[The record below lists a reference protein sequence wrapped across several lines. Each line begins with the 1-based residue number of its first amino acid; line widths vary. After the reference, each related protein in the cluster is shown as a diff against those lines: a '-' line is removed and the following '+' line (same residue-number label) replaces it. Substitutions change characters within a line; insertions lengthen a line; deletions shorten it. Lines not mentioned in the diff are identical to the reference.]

1 MYFCSV
7 KQQFKYNPE
16 TLSYEE
22 VNVSFGRRVLRII
35 LVSAPSMLLGLVFA
49 LFFTR
54 RIDSPKEKELKGN
67 IEKQEI
73 ELERLHKGMRL
84 VNEVLDVIEE
94 RDENLY
100 RNVLYADKFPE
111 ELRRMGAG
119 GSDKYAYLKGL
130 TSDSLLM
137 LTSMG
142 LDQLERRLNGQSISF
157 RELLKLVKK
166 KESMITCIP
175 SIQPIRNSDL
185 KRAISGFGWRVDPI
199 YKTRHMHTGM
209 DFTAKKGTEIYVTGD
224 GVIQEVEHK
233 AWGYGKSIVVNHGY
247 GYKTRYAHLS
257 AIAVSKGQKVKR
269 GHMIGFVGST
279 GRSTGPHLHYEVVKN
294 GKKVNPIA
302 YYHSD
307 LTPLQY
313 EELIKASENSSK
325 ALD

>member
-1 MYFCSV
+1 
-7 KQQFKYNPE
+7 
-16 TLSYEE
+16 
-22 VNVSFGRRVLRII
+22 
-35 LVSAPSMLLGLVFA
+35 LLGLVLA

-54 RIDSPKEKELKGN
+54 RIDSPKEKELKAN

-73 ELERLHKGMRL
+73 ELERLHEGMRL
-84 VNEVLDVIEE
+84 VNDVLDDVEE

-100 RNVLYADKFPE
+100 RNVLYADKFPK
-111 ELRRMGAG
+111 ELRRMGSG

-130 TSDSLLM
+130 TSDSLLI

-157 RELLKLVKK
+157 RELLKLVKE
-166 KESMITCIP
+166 KENMITCVP

-307 LTPLQY
+307 LTPVQY

>member
-16 TLSYEE
+16 TLTYEK
-22 VNVSFGRRVLRII
+22 VNVSIGRRILRVV
-35 LVSAPSMLLGLVFA
+35 LVSAPSILLGLVLA

-54 RIDSPKEKELKGN
+54 RIDSPKEKELKAN

-84 VNEVLDVIEE
+84 VNDVLDDVEE

-100 RNVLYADKFPE
+100 RNVLYADKFPK

-130 TSDSLLM
+130 KSDSLLI

-142 LDQLERRLNGQSISF
+142 LDQLERRLNGQVMSF
-157 RELLKLVKK
+157 RELVKLVKE
-166 KESMITCIP
+166 KENMITCVP
-175 SIQPIRNSDL
+175 SIQPVRNSDL
-185 KRAISGFGWRVDPI
+185 KSAISGFGWRVDPI

-209 DFTAKKGTEIYVTGD
+209 DFTAKKGTEVYVTGD
-224 GVIQEVEHK
+224 GVIEEVEHK

-307 LTPLQY
+307 LTPSQY

>member
-1 MYFCSV
+1 M

-16 TLSYEE
+16 TLSYEK
-22 VNVSFGRRVLRII
+22 VTISFGRRIFRIL
-35 LVSAPSMLLGLVFA
+35 LVGAPSILIGLVLA
-49 LFFTR
+49 LVFTR
-54 RIDSPKEKELKGN
+54 RIDSPKEKELN
-67 IEKQEI
+67 VTIEKQEI
-73 ELERLHKGMRL
+73 ELERLHKGMLL

-111 ELRRMGAG
+111 EMRRMGAG
-119 GSDKYAYLKGL
+119 GSDKYGYLKGL
-130 TSDSLLM
+130 TSDSLLL
-137 LTSMG
+137 LTSVG
-142 LDQLERRLNGQSISF
+142 LDQLERRLNAQSISF
-157 RELLKLVKK
+157 RELLKLVKE

-175 SIQPIRNSDL
+175 SIQPVRNSDL
-185 KRAISGFGWRVDPI
+185 KSAISGFGWRVDPI

-209 DFTAKKGTEIYVTGD
+209 DFTSKKGTEVYATGD
-224 GVIQEVEHK
+224 GVVQIVETK
-233 AWGYGKSIVVNHGY
+233 AWGYGKSVVINHGY
-247 GYKTRYAHLS
+247 GYQTRYAHLS
-257 AIAVSKGQKVKR
+257 AFGVSEGQKVKR
-269 GHMIGFVGST
+269 GHLIGFVGST

-313 EELIKASENSSK
+313 EQLLKASENSSK

>member
-1 MYFCSV
+1 M

-22 VNVSFGRRVLRII
+22 VNVSFGRRILRII
-35 LVSAPSMLLGLVFA
+35 LVSAPSILLGLVLA

-54 RIDSPKEKELKGN
+54 RIDSPKEKELKAN
-67 IEKQEI
+67 IKKQEI
-73 ELERLHKGMRL
+73 ELERLHEGMRL
-84 VNEVLDVIEE
+84 VNDVLDDVEE

-100 RNVLYADKFPE
+100 RNVLYADKFPK
-111 ELRRMGAG
+111 ELRRMGSG

-130 TSDSLLM
+130 TSDSLLI

-157 RELLKLVKK
+157 RELLKLVKE
-166 KESMITCIP
+166 KENMITCVP

-307 LTPLQY
+307 LTPVQY